1 MGGSG
6 EPGQDVSDARF
17 NVHLMCLNI
26 SSNSLYIYILLYYI
40 YILYILYF
48 YYIYI
53 IYIFHIYIYIYIYST
68 ILWTEVK
75 DVLS

>member
-26 SSNSLYIYILLYYI
+26 SSNNLYIYILLYYI
-40 YILYILYF
+40 YFIYFIFLLYLYF
-48 YYIYI
+48 IYI
-53 IYIFHIYIYIYIYST
+53 SYIYIYKAQFYGQRSR
-68 ILWTEVK
+68 K
-75 DVLS
+75 F